1 MAKSRS
7 VWVPEVN
14 LSFDFSFWLLV
25 EVLIMTSGS
34 ASAIFGQEDDLES
47 FLATDLLGTVV
58 GSGGGSEGSHRV
70 IHLTLVL
77 TFITSSSTEG
87 WKLEAFTEA
96 DIVETVSVS
105 CSYLGDPT
113 DSLDMALVPLSRGRE
128 SSLALSMLTCHPGS
142 QHLA

>member
-14 LSFDFSFWLLV
+14 LSFDFSFWLLI

-58 GSGGGSEGSHRV
+58 GSGRGVRRFTQSDTSYSGSNLHHQL
-70 IHLTLVL
+70 IH
-77 TFITSSSTEG
+77 
-87 WKLEAFTEA
+87 
-96 DIVETVSVS
+96 
-105 CSYLGDPT
+105 
-113 DSLDMALVPLSRGRE
+113 
-128 SSLALSMLTCHPGS
+128 
-142 QHLA
+142 